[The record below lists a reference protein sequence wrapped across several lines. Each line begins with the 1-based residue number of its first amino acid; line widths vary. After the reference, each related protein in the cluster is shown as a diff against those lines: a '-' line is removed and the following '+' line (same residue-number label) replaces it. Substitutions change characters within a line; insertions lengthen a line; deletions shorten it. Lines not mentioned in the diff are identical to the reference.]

1 MDYLSSNKIAVIDLG
16 SAEVVEEELDDG
28 LVKERIGGAGITSY
42 LYHQYEKDDPVVIG
56 SGLLTGTLVPGAALA
71 VMTAK
76 SPRTGTLCHAP
87 LTLYAGMEL
96 KYSGFDYLVIK
107 GQSEKPVYLWLH
119 DGIADIQGAEDLWGK
134 NCWESTEGVRKVVG
148 DDLVQVLAIGRAGE
162 TGSDLA
168 EVSINFW
175 ASGDRW
181 GFGHVFGQKRLK
193 LIAVRGMGLLEIA
206 EPEEFLGQCR
216 KLLVE
221 IKGGAWAG
229 KKGVVEMAAA
239 LGEADMGTW
248 LSSIVH
254 RHKSCFN
261 TPYATNTFVFLDEDP
276 TLMKETEKDEP
287 GFLIS
292 DLGGLLGFKKTGLSA
307 LDSGRVLKECAK
319 LGLDPE
325 AVSQLCL
332 KSGLKDLEGIITFL
346 PQAKGPVDSQAKGP
360 FSAWAPAKPIFA
372 DFGLPADGS
381 QDAAWWVRRQ
391 AVAYLFG
398 IHPIFA
404 LMAPE
409 LSEENL
415 LEFANIGT
423 GLGLTAETLDQ
434 AVAELIKG

>member
-1 MDYLSSNKIAVIDLG
+1 MEYLSSNKIAVIDLG
-16 SAEVVEEELDDG
+16 SAEIVEEELEEG

-42 LYHQYEKDDPVVIG
+42 LYHQYEKDDPIVIG

-71 VMTAK
+71 VVTAK
-76 SPRTGTLCHAP
+76 SPRTGTVCHAP

-119 DGIADIQGAEDLWGK
+119 DGIADIHGAEDLWGK
-134 NCWESTEGVRKVVG
+134 DVWESTEGVRKVVG
-148 DDLVQVLAIGRAGE
+148 DDLVQVLAIGPAGE
-162 TGSDLA
+162 SGSDLA
-168 EVSINFW
+168 AVSINFW

-181 GFGHVFGQKRLK
+181 GFGKVFGQKRLK

-216 KLLVE
+216 EWLE
-221 IKGGAWAG
+221 QIKGGAWAG
-229 KKGVVEMAAA
+229 KKGMVEMASA
-239 LGEADMGTW
+239 LGEPEMETW
-248 LSSIVH
+248 LSPIVH

-261 TPYATNTFVFLDEDP
+261 TPYATNTFVFLDEAP
-276 TLMKETEKDEP
+276 ALMKETEKGEP

-292 DLGGLLGFKKTGLSA
+292 DLGGLLGFKKMGLSA
-307 LDSGRVLKECAK
+307 VDSGRVFTACAK

-325 AVSQLCL
+325 AISQLGL
-332 KSGLKDLEGIITFL
+332 KSGLKDLEGIKAFL
-346 PQAKGPVDSQAKGP
+346 PQAKGPVDVQAKGP
-360 FSAWAPAKPIFA
+360 FSPWAPSKPIFA

-381 QDAAWWVRRQ
+381 QDADWWTRRQ

-409 LSEENL
+409 LSEEKL
-415 LEFANIGT
+415 LELANIGT
-423 GLGLTAETLDQ
+423 GLGLTAETLEQ
-434 AVAELIKG
+434 VIAEVIKG

>member
-16 SAEVVEEELDDG
+16 SAEIIEEELDEG
-28 LVKERIGGAGITSY
+28 LVKERVGGAGITSY

-56 SGLLTGTLVPGAALA
+56 SGLLTGTLVPGSALA

-76 SPRTGTLCHAP
+76 SPRTGTVCHAP

-107 GQSEKPVYLWLH
+107 GRSEKPVYLWLH
-119 DGIADIQGAEDLWGK
+119 DGIADIHGAEDLWGK
-134 NCWESTEGVRKVVG
+134 DCWESTEEVRKSVG
-148 DDLVQVLAIGRAGE
+148 DNLVQVLALGRAGE
-162 TGSDLA
+162 TGSELA

-175 ASGDRW
+175 SSGDRW

-216 KLLVE
+216 ELLVK
-221 IKGGAWAG
+221 IKDGAWAG

-239 LGEADMGTW
+239 LGEVDMGTW
-248 LSSIVH
+248 LSPIVH

-276 TLMKETEKDEP
+276 ALMKETEKGEP

-307 LDSGRVLKECAK
+307 LDCGRVLKECAK
-319 LGLDPE
+319 IGLDPE
-325 AVSQLCL
+325 AVSRLCL
-332 KSGLKDLEGIITFL
+332 KSGLKDLEGIKTFL
-346 PQAKGPVDSQAKGP
+346 PQAKGPVEPQAKGP

-381 QDAAWWVRRQ
+381 QDAAWWARRQ

-409 LSEENL
+409 LSEEKL

-423 GLGLTAETLDQ
+423 GLGFTAETLEQ
-434 AVAELIKG
+434 AVAELLK